1 VKRRPP
7 ITETTGPARQ
17 SAAVLV
23 SRHWGP
29 IVAVTAV
36 LAGLAIAF
44 GRELWATTALVSLAP
59 FAASAAVV
67 DACYRRVPTSVVALG
82 AGSVAIVLVTGTVIT
97 GDVARLATALVAG
110 TVVGLVYLALWRF
123 ASVGLGDVRLAAL
136 LGIAAGWISWVA
148 VVWFVVGA
156 HLLAGLVAAVL
167 LVRGRRGHM
176 PFGPFLV
183 AGLYLAV
190 ALPA

>member
-1 VKRRPP
+1 VNSRPSH
-7 ITETTGPARQ
+7 TETTGAARQ
-17 SAAVLV
+17 SAAALA
-23 SRHWGP
+23 SRRWGP
-29 IVAVTAV
+29 IFVVTAV
-36 LAGLAIAF
+36 LTGLAIAF
-44 GRELWATTALVSLAP
+44 GRELWTATALVSLAP

-67 DACYRRVPTSVVALG
+67 DARYWRVPTSVVALG
-82 AGSVAIVLVTGTVIT
+82 AGFVAVVLATGTVMT

-123 ASVGLGDVRLAAL
+123 ASMGLGDVRLAAL
-136 LGIAAGWISWVA
+136 LGTTAGWTSWVT

-156 HLLAGLVAAVL
+156 HLLAGLVAVVL
-167 LVRGRRGHM
+167 LVRRRRGHM

-190 ALPA
+190 TLPV